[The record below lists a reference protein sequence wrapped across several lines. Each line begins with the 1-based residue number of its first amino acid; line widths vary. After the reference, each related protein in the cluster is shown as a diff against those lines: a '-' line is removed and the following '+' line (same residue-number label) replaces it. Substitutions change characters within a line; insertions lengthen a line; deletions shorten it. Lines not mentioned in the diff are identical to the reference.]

1 MKQGSADSLRVLAR
15 CGLRPDSRNQRDPVR
30 GRKLG
35 RPSALAKGMRVR
47 GTKPWGMVVELATR
61 CNWVRSPALT
71 ASGGEFAPR

>member
-1 MKQGSADSLRVLAR
+1 M
-15 CGLRPDSRNQRDPVR
+15 
-30 GRKLG
+30 
-35 RPSALAKGMRVR
+35 AKGMRVR